1 MPLRTKLTIW
11 YTAVLALVLA
21 LFSVG
26 VYGIVSA
33 LMVQQI
39 DSRLEQAINTV
50 PTLAF
55 SFKPKLVEN
64 ESGRQV
70 VSFPNLDAFRAS
82 EVYVQVI
89 SPTGQLL
96 GVSPNLVNAPFADQ
110 LDPVAYNTMTAP
122 GYSAYSQQIYREV
135 QRPNVPPIR
144 VLTRPIVTQDG
155 RLLAMV
161 QVGTSLE
168 SLKTAQRFLF
178 ITLVGLGT
186 LGVIFSALIGAML
199 ARRALRPVDQITQTA
214 MAIYRAENLDQRV
227 MVPKSNDEVG
237 HLSQAFNEMLD
248 RLQQLFTAQQ
258 RLVAD
263 VSHEMRTPLTV
274 IRGNVDLMRVFGCSD
289 AESLDALTRESERMT
304 RLVNDLLL
312 LSQADSGALT
322 MQFVQME
329 LAPLISDINRSAQ
342 VLAGSRLTVVTTC
355 EEGLALQ
362 ADPDRLK
369 QVLLNLVDNA
379 IKHTPDAG
387 TVRVEATRSYNNF
400 IRISVSDTGVGIPE
414 KDLPYVF
421 ERFYR
426 VDKSRSRANGGAG
439 LGLSIASSI
448 VQAHNGRV
456 VVSSKP
462 GEGTTFDVYLPAQQ
476 PNGAVQ
482 NGNAPATSTSS
493 TPRSSAP
500 APASSAHAG
509 NQS

>member
-11 YTAVLALVLA
+11 YTAVLALVLSI
-21 LFSVG
+21 FSIG

-33 LMVQQI
+33 LMVQQV

-50 PTLAF
+50 PSLAF
-55 SFKPKLVEN
+55 SRKPQLVESS
-64 ESGRQV
+64 SGQQV

-89 SPTGQLL
+89 SPTGHLL
-96 GVSPNLVNAPFADQ
+96 GVSPNLVNAPFSDQ
-110 LDPVAYNTMTAP
+110 LDPAAFSTMTAP
-122 GYSAYSQQIYREV
+122 GFNADSQQIYREV
-135 QRPNVPPIR
+135 QRQQNMPPIR
-144 VLTRPIVTQDG
+144 VLTRSIVNQDG
-155 RLLAMV
+155 KLLALV

-178 ITLVGLGT
+178 TTLVGLGT

-199 ARRALRPVDQITQTA
+199 ARRALRPVEQITQTA

-227 MVPKSNDEVG
+227 TMPKSNDEVG

-322 MQFVQME
+322 MQFVEMD
-329 LAPLISDINRSAQ
+329 LTPLIADIHRSAQ
-342 VLAGSRLTVVTTC
+342 VLAGGRLSAVTTC
-355 EEGLALQ
+355 EEGLTLQ

-387 TVRVEATRSYNNF
+387 TVRVDATRSYNNF
-400 IRISVSDTGVGIPE
+400 IRISVSDTGIGIPE
-414 KDLPYVF
+414 QDLPYVF

-439 LGLSIASSI
+439 LGLSIAASI

-476 PNGAVQ
+476 PNGTLQ
-482 NGNAPATSTSS
+482 NGSAPATSM
-493 TPRSSAP
+493 PRSSAP
-500 APASSAHAG
+500 TPASSARAD
-509 NQS
+509 SRS

>member
-11 YTAVLALVLA
+11 YTAVLALVLT
-21 LFSVG
+21 LFSIG

-33 LMVQQI
+33 LMVQQV

-50 PTLAF
+50 PSLVF
-55 SFKPKLVEN
+55 SRRPQLVESS
-64 ESGRQV
+64 SGQQV

-96 GVSPNLVNAPFADQ
+96 GVSPNLVNAPFTNQ
-110 LDPVAYNTMTAP
+110 LDPKAFKQMVEPANGKFP
-122 GYSAYSQQIYREV
+122 QQIFADV
-135 QRPNVPPIR
+135 QHANVPPIR
-144 VLTRPIVTQDG
+144 VLTQPIANQDG
-155 RLLAMV
+155 KLLALV

-178 ITLVGLGT
+178 LTLLGLGT
-186 LGVIFSALIGAML
+186 LGVIFSAIIGAML
-199 ARRALRPVDQITQTA
+199 ARRALRPVEQITQTA

-227 MVPKSNDEVG
+227 IVPKSNDEVG

-322 MQFVQME
+322 MQFVPMD

-342 VLAGSRLTVVTTC
+342 VLAGSRLAVATTC
-355 EEGLALQ
+355 EEGLTLQ

-387 TVRVEATRSYNNF
+387 TVRVDAARSYNNF
-400 IRISVSDTGVGIPE
+400 IRISVSDTGIGIPE
-414 KDLPYVF
+414 KDLPFVF
-421 ERFYR
+421 GRFYR
-426 VDKSRSRANGGAG
+426 VDKSRSRENGGAG

-476 PNGAVQ
+476 PNSALQ
-482 NGNAPATSTSS
+482 NGATPAITSG
-493 TPRSSAP
+493 R
-500 APASSAHAG
+500 
-509 NQS
+509 

>member
-11 YTAVLALVLA
+11 YTAVLALVLII
-21 LFSVG
+21 FSLG

-33 LMVQQI
+33 LMVQQV
-39 DSRLEQAINTV
+39 DTRLEQAINTV
-50 PTLAF
+50 PSLAF
-55 SFKPKLVEN
+55 SRRPQVVESS
-64 ESGRQV
+64 SGQQV

-89 SPTGQLL
+89 SPTGEML
-96 GVSPNLVNAPFADQ
+96 GVSPNLINAPFTNQ
-110 LDPVAYNTMTAP
+110 LDPGAFKLMNQPVNGQFIP
-122 GYSAYSQQIYREV
+122 QIVEEV
-135 QRPNVPPIR
+135 QHSNVPPIR
-144 VLTRPIVTQDG
+144 VLTRPVINPEG
-155 RLLAMV
+155 RLLALV

-168 SLKTAQRFLF
+168 SLKTAQRFLLL
-178 ITLVGLGT
+178 TLLGLGA
-186 LGVIFSALIGAML
+186 LGLMFSALIGAML
-199 ARRALRPVDQITQTA
+199 ARRALRPVEQITQTA

-227 MVPKSNDEVG
+227 TVPKSNDEVG

-274 IRGNVDLMRVFGCSD
+274 IRGNVDLMRVMGCSD
-289 AESLDALTRESERMT
+289 EESLDALTRESDRMT

-322 MQFVQME
+322 MQIVQMD

-342 VLAGSRLTVVTTC
+342 VLAAGRLSVVTTC
-355 EEGLALQ
+355 EDDLVLQ

-400 IRISVSDTGVGIPE
+400 IRVSVSDTGIGIPE

-426 VDKSRSRANGGAG
+426 VDKSRTRVNGGAG
-439 LGLSIASSI
+439 LGLSIAASI

-462 GEGTTFDVYLPAQQ
+462 GEGTTFDVYLPVQQ
-476 PNGAVQ
+476 PQNHTSNGLAQ
-482 NGNAPATSTSS
+482 L
-493 TPRSSAP
+493 
-500 APASSAHAG
+500 PASAASTR
-509 NQS
+509 

>member
-26 VYGIVSA
+26 VYGIVST
-33 LMVQQI
+33 LMVQQV
-39 DSRLEQAINTV
+39 DSRLEQAINAV
-50 PTLAF
+50 PSLAF
-55 SFKPKLVEN
+55 SFKPKLVEST
-64 ESGRQV
+64 SGKQV

-89 SPTGQLL
+89 SSTGELL
-96 GVSPNLVNAPFADQ
+96 GVSPNLVNAPFVDQ
-110 LDPVAYNTMTAP
+110 LDPDAFTTMTAP
-122 GYSAYSQQIYREV
+122 GYTAFNEQIYREV
-135 QRPNVPPIR
+135 QHQNVPPIR
-144 VLTRPIVTQDG
+144 VLTRPIATREG
-155 RLLAMV
+155 RLIALV

-168 SLKTAQRFLF
+168 SLKTAQRFLL
-178 ITLVGLGT
+178 ITLAGLGT

-199 ARRALRPVDQITQTA
+199 AQRALRPVEQITQTA

-227 MVPKSNDEVG
+227 TAPKSNDEVG

-274 IRGNVDLMRVFGCSD
+274 IRGNVDLMRAFGCSD
-289 AESLDALTRESERMT
+289 AESLDALTRESDRMT

-322 MQFVQME
+322 MQFVQMD
-329 LAPLISDINRSAQ
+329 LAPLIADIDRSAQ
-342 VLAGSRLTVVTTC
+342 VLAGGRLTVVTAC
-355 EEGLALQ
+355 EDGLTLQ

-387 TVRVEATRSYNNF
+387 TVRVDATRSYNNF
-400 IRISVSDTGVGIPE
+400 IRITVSDTGIGIPI
-414 KDLPYVF
+414 KDLPFVF

-448 VQAHNGRV
+448 VQAHNGRM

-462 GEGTTFDVYLPAQQ
+462 GAGTTFDVYLPAQQ
-476 PNGAVQ
+476 PN
-482 NGNAPATSTSS
+482 STPPISS
-493 TPRSSAP
+493 TPAN
-500 APASSAHAG
+500 ASH
-509 NQS
+509 

>member
-11 YTAVLALVLA
+11 YTAVLALVLVF
-21 LFSVG
+21 FSIG
-26 VYGIVSA
+26 VYGIVTA
-33 LMVQQI
+33 LMVQQV
-39 DSRLEQAINTV
+39 DTRLEQAIDSV
-50 PTLAF
+50 PSLAF
-55 SFKPKLVEN
+55 SRRPQLVE
-64 ESGRQV
+64 SSTGQQV
-70 VSFPNLDAFRAS
+70 VSFPTLDVFRAQ
-82 EVYVQVI
+82 EIYVQVI

-96 GVSPNLVNAPFADQ
+96 GVSPNLVNAPFTNQ
-110 LDPVAYNTMTAP
+110 LDPRAFKLMAEAP
-122 GYSAYSQQIYREV
+122 ANQLPRQIVEEV
-135 QRPNVPPIR
+135 QHDNVPPIR
-144 VLTRPIVTQDG
+144 VLTRPLITQDG
-155 RLLAMV
+155 RLLGMV

-168 SLKTAQRFLF
+168 SVKTAQWFLF
-178 ITLVGLGT
+178 LTLLGLSA
-186 LGVIFSALIGAML
+186 LGIVFSAIIGAML
-199 ARRALRPVDQITQTA
+199 ARRALRPVEQITQTA

-227 MVPKSNDEVG
+227 STPKSNDEVG

-274 IRGNVDLMRVFGCSD
+274 IRGNVDLMKVFGCSD
-289 AESLDALTRESERMT
+289 AESLDALTRESDRMT

-322 MQFVQME
+322 MQFVHMD
-329 LAPLISDINRSAQ
+329 LAPLISDIHRSGQ
-342 VLAGSRLTVVTTC
+342 VLAAGRLTVNTAC
-355 EEGLALQ
+355 EEGLSLQ

-369 QVLLNLVDNA
+369 QVLLNLLDNA
-379 IKHTPDAG
+379 IKHTPDGG

-414 KDLPYVF
+414 QDLPYVF

-462 GEGTTFDVYLPAQQ
+462 GAGTTFDVYLPAQQ
-476 PNGAVQ
+476 PQHHAMNGAS
-482 NGNAPATSTSS
+482 NGAPL
-493 TPRSSAP
+493 P
-500 APASSAHAG
+500 APTLPAKR
-509 NQS
+509 

>member
-11 YTAVLALVLA
+11 YTAVLALVLTM
-21 LFSVG
+21 FSLG
-26 VYGIVSA
+26 VYGIVST
-33 LMVQQI
+33 LMVQQV
-39 DSRLEQAINTV
+39 DTRLEQAINTV

-55 SFKPKLVEN
+55 SRRPQVVE
-64 ESGRQV
+64 SSTGQQV

-89 SPTGQLL
+89 SPTGELL
-96 GVSPNLVNAPFADQ
+96 GVSPNLVNAPFTDQ
-110 LDPVAYNTMTAP
+110 LDP
-122 GYSAYSQQIYREV
+122 SAFDLMLTPVNGQYMSQIVEEV
-135 QRPNVPPIR
+135 QHANVPPIR
-144 VLTRPIVTQDG
+144 VLTRPIINPEG

-168 SLKTAQRFLF
+168 SLKTAQRILLL
-178 ITLVGLGT
+178 TLIGLGA
-186 LGVIFSALIGAML
+186 LGLIFSSLIGAML
-199 ARRALRPVDQITQTA
+199 ARRALRPVEQITQTA

-227 MVPKSNDEVG
+227 TVPKSNDEVG

-289 AESLDALTRESERMT
+289 QESLDALTRESDRMT

-322 MQFVQME
+322 MQFVQMD
-329 LAPLISDINRSAQ
+329 LAPLISDINRSGQ
-342 VLAGSRLTVVTTC
+342 VLAAGRLSVVATC
-355 EEGLALQ
+355 EDGLALQ

-369 QVLLNLVDNA
+369 QVLLNLLDNA
-379 IKHTPDAG
+379 IKHTPDGG

-400 IRISVSDTGVGIPE
+400 IRVSVSDTGIGIPE
-414 KDLPYVF
+414 QDLPYVF

-439 LGLSIASSI
+439 LGLSIAASI

-462 GEGTTFDVYLPAQQ
+462 GEGTTFDVYLPVQQ
-476 PNGAVQ
+476 PQGHAANGAT
-482 NGNAPATSTSS
+482 PALPT
-493 TPRSSAP
+493 
-500 APASSAHAG
+500 PASAR
-509 NQS
+509 

>member
-1 MPLRTKLTIW
+1 MSLRTKLTIW
-11 YTAVLALVLA
+11 YSAVLAMVLVL
-21 LFSVG
+21 FSLG
-26 VYGIVSA
+26 VYGIVTA
-33 LMVQQI
+33 LMVQQV
-39 DSRLEQAINTV
+39 DSRLEQAINAV
-50 PTLAF
+50 PSLAF
-55 SFKPKLVEN
+55 SRRPQLI
-64 ESGRQV
+64 ESNSGQQV
-70 VSFPNLDAFRAS
+70 VSFPTLDVFRAS

-89 SPTGQLL
+89 SPTGQML
-96 GVSPNLVNAPFADQ
+96 GVSPNLVNAPFSNQ
-110 LDPVAYNTMTAP
+110 LDPKAFKLMAEAP
-122 GYSAYSQQIYREV
+122 AGQLPAQIVEEV
-135 QRPNVPPIR
+135 QHSNVPPIR
-144 VLTRPIVTQDG
+144 VLTRPIVNQDG
-155 RLLAMV
+155 RLLGLV

-168 SLKTAQRFLF
+168 SVKTAQWFLF
-178 ITLVGLGT
+178 LTLLGLSM
-186 LGVIFSALIGAML
+186 LGILFSAIIGAML
-199 ARRALRPVDQITQTA
+199 ARRALRPVEQITQTA

-227 MVPKSNDEVG
+227 TVPKSNDEVG

-274 IRGNVDLMRVFGCSD
+274 IRGNVDLMKVFGCSD
-289 AESLDALTRESERMT
+289 QESLDALTRESDRMT

-322 MQFVQME
+322 MQFVEMD
-329 LAPLISDINRSAQ
+329 LSPLISDIKRSAQ
-342 VLAGSRLTVVTTC
+342 VLAGSRLTINTTC
-355 EEGLALQ
+355 EEGLKLQ

-379 IKHTPDAG
+379 IKHTPDGG

-400 IRISVSDTGVGIPE
+400 IRVSISDTGIGIPE
-414 KDLPYVF
+414 QDLPYVF

-462 GEGTTFDVYLPAQQ
+462 GEGTTFDVYLPVQQ
-476 PNGAVQ
+476 PQTHGANGAT
-482 NGNAPATSTSS
+482 PALPTSS
-493 TPRSSAP
+493 STR
-500 APASSAHAG
+500 
-509 NQS
+509 